1 MSFSSDDLNYLNTL
15 PQKEV
20 INLLLKESEKLNIL
34 KNEYIKSNNL
44 ILHLEEEIY
53 LKTKKINEFNK
64 ENQNE
69 IEKKSPIKKSFLGE
83 YIIPR
88 QSTSKV
94 IDYEI
99 LKNHLEIQNV
109 NFKEKLEMSNES
121 IINVKETF
129 KKVIDSLNQ
138 KILSQQ
144 ETIKNLSKVDFERL
158 IEKSHYEIEIISE
171 KKENQQSQRYELLE
185 EKLKNDNLTKYF
197 MYSIQN
203 EMTFNGIQKDLKNPT
218 KIRLI
223 FGLNQSNIPTL
234 TLKYEGL
241 VRKEIP
247 INTINLMR
255 IVNFSER
262 KIELRYFLEESGKEN
277 YLILTIEEDPMEFIN
292 KYKLFSALGI
302 NLELVESLSE
312 SKK

>member
-15 PQKEV
+15 QQKDL
-20 INLLLKESEKLNIL
+20 IDLLLKESEKLNIL
-34 KNEYIKSNNL
+34 KKEYIKSNNL

-53 LKTKKINEFNK
+53 LKTKKINEFKK
-64 ENQNE
+64 EKPND
-69 IEKKSPIKKSFLGE
+69 IEKVSPIKKSFIGE
-83 YIIPR
+83 YLIPR
-88 QSTSKV
+88 QSTSNV
-94 IDYEI
+94 INYEI

-144 ETIKNLSKVDFERL
+144 ETINNLSKVDVERL
-158 IEKSHYEIEIISE
+158 IERSHYEIEIISE
-171 KKENQQSQRYELLE
+171 KKENKQSQRYELLE

-203 EMTFNGIQKDLKNPT
+203 EMIFNGIQKDLKNPT
-218 KIRLI
+218 KIKLI
-223 FGLNQSNIPTL
+223 FRLNPSNIPTL

-241 VRKEIP
+241 VCKEIP

-255 IVNFSER
+255 IVNFSEK
-262 KIELRYFLEESGKEN
+262 KIELRYFLEEYGKEN

-302 NLELVESLSE
+302 NLELVERITE